1 MENAEKIRKLLRQM
15 ANEVGPA
22 PTMLAKVTSV
32 DEAEKTCVLTDDQTN
47 LPYEDVRLRPVLDAT
62 KSITLIPKVGTWA
75 LAVRIEDEDE
85 WMVIAVG
92 EADKILINS
101 PEVIFNDGNKG
112 GLVNWPDAKT
122 QLDKTNEVVQAIVDS
137 LKNWTPVSGD
147 GGGALKAYFN
157 SQLGTKT
164 KGNFNS
170 LEDLTV
176 KH

>member
-1 MENAEKIRKLLRQM
+1 MNKAEKIRQLLYEMGRG
-15 ANEVGPA
+15 VGPA

-32 DEAEKTCVLTDDQTN
+32 DEAENTCVLTDDQTN

-101 PEVIFNDGNKG
+101 PEVIFNDGTKG
-112 GLVNWPDAKT
+112 GLVNWPEVKAE
-122 QLDKTNEVVQAIVDS
+122 LDKTNLVVNALVQS
-137 LKNWTPVSGD
+137 LTNWTPVAND
-147 GGGALKAYFN
+147 GGAALKTFAGI
-157 SQLGTKT
+157 QLAGKAVGDYNG
-164 KGNFNS
+164 K
-170 LEDLTV
+170 EDTTV

>member
-1 MENAEKIRKLLRQM
+1 MEKAEIIRRLLFDM
-15 ANEVGPA
+15 SKGVGPA
-22 PTMLAKVTSV
+22 PTMLARVTSV
-32 DEAEKTCVLTDDQTN
+32 SEAEKTCVLTDDQTD

-101 PEVIFNDGNKG
+101 PEVIFNDGAKG
-112 GLVNWPDAKT
+112 GLVNWPDVKAE
-122 QLDKTNEVVQAIVDS
+122 LDKTNQVLSALVQA
-137 LKNWTPVSGD
+137 LTGWTPIAGD
-147 GGGALKAYFN
+147 GGGALKTYATA
-157 SQLGTKT
+157 QLAGKAV
-164 KGNFNS
+164 GNYNGK
-170 LEDLTV
+170 EDLTV